1 MDFKAELQ
9 KVKEVAR
16 VAKEAF
22 EAVEIASYEHGVLET
37 ETKLAEE
44 VAEVCRDYYTE
55 TWAEALNRA
64 RVPAD
69 SELKRSENVFFPED
83 IQEISKTLPPPV
95 ADLLPLLGKL
105 PAILA
110 PTPHAEDLIVAGN
123 GKEVQPI
130 VKANQSEDDLTIKD
144 VVSKAKDEV
153 IKSKTGD
160 VHSKAVDSKKGP
172 PQAKT

>member
-1 MDFKAELQ
+1 MDLKAELQ
-9 KVKEVAR
+9 KVNEVAR

-22 EAVEIASYEHGVLET
+22 EAAEIASYEHGVLET
-37 ETKLAEE
+37 ETRLAEE
-44 VAEVCRDYYTE
+44 VTEICRDYCTE
-55 TWAEALNRA
+55 TWAEALNRVK
-64 RVPAD
+64 VPAD
-69 SELKRSENVFFPED
+69 SKLKRSENVFFPED

-95 ADLLPLLGKL
+95 ADLLPLLGQL

-110 PTPHAEDLIVAGN
+110 PTPHAEDLIVAGK